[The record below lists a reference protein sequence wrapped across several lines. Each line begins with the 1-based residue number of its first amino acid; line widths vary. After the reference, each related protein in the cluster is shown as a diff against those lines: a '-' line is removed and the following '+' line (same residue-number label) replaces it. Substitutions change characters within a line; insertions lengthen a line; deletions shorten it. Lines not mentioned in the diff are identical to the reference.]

1 MMALAQ
7 VALKRV
13 VYVSQARPVK
23 PGQSMAQMV
32 DEILAVSRRNNLR
45 RGLTGAL
52 VCGAGRFAQVLEGP
66 ADQVDLVLSII
77 GQDPRHTGLT
87 LLEDAAAERRAFAN
101 WTMALLEDVELLPE
115 ELAEAGGALGLVLRL
130 RSVLREGAALAS

>member
-1 MMALAQ
+1 MALAQ
-7 VALKRV
+7 VPLKRV
-13 VYVSQARPVK
+13 VYVSEARPVK

-77 GQDPRHTGLT
+77 SQDPRHTGLT
-87 LLEDAAAERRAFAN
+87 LLEDAAAERRVFAN

-130 RSVLREGAALAS
+130 RSVLRAEALAPAS